1 MDLFRHT
8 KNWYTST
15 HEALTILS
23 TRALKYRHACA
34 GQTLDQ
40 YRVSLKNQKLIS
52 YREAGNSSRPPRRTS
67 AYRQSGWWLIALPD
81 VAKRKNPAAWHLV
94 HAGGTVRGVLLIAL
108 AAIIPLLALPLSQVS
123 FLVWLMIISIWASM
137 LAMVIA
143 AISGDRGLRLGGSL
157 TNKLVYLFY
166 AIHIVT
172 ILLAFILLIYG
183 LLNALQIKHRAFY
196 V

>member
-1 MDLFRHT
+1 MEKLVI
-8 KNWYTST
+8 YLVLQGVLV
-15 HEALTILS
+15 LT
-23 TRALKYRHACA
+23 
-34 GQTLDQ
+34 
-40 YRVSLKNQKLIS
+40 VSLVGGLLL
-52 YREAGNSSRPPRRTS
+52 YRMLLKE
-67 AYRQSGWWLIALPD
+67 
-81 VAKRKNPAAWHLV
+81 KNPAAWHLV

-143 AISGDRGLRLGGSL
+143 AISGDRGLSLGGSL

-172 ILLAFILLIYG
+172 ILPAFILLIYG
-183 LLNALQIKHRAFY
+183 LLNAL
-196 V
+196 